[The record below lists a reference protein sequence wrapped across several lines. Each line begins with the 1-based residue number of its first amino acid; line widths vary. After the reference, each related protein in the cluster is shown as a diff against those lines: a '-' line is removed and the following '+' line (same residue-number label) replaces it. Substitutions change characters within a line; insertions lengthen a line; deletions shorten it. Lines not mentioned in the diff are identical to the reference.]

1 MPVDVVIALIIAGF
15 STVAFVTF
23 VKMKGG
29 LQKMLDDLEA
39 SQTHNTKHTR
49 KHS

>member
-23 VKMKGG
+23 VKLKGG
-29 LQKMLDDLEA
+29 LKKMLEDLEA
-39 SQTHNTKHTR
+39 SNTHNAEHTH